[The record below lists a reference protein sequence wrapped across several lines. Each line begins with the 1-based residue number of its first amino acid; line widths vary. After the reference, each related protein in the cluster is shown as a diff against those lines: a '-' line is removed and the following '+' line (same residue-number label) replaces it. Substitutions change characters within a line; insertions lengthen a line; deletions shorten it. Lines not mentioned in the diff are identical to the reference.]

1 MTDDREYVTLDD
13 LQERSLAKND
23 PAMFFQMHTLPI
35 LIDEVQYAPQLFS
48 YIKIA
53 IDNGANPGDFWLA
66 GSQVFKLMELA
77 QESLA
82 GRIAILHMPSLSQ
95 HEIYE
100 NGEVLP
106 FAVDLEQLKSRT
118 KYNEKADIKKYTEE
132 YGTAQCPAMSA
143 VNLPTEMY
151 STTAICK
158 HISNVM
164 SAS

>member
-23 PAMFFQMHTLPI
+23 PEMFFQMHTFPI

-53 IDNGANPGDFWLA
+53 IDNGANPGNFWLA
-66 GSQVFKLMELA
+66 GSQAFKLMELA

-95 HEIYE
+95 HEIYG

-118 KYNEKADIKKYTEE
+118 KYNEKADIKE
-132 YGTAQCPAMSA
+132 
-143 VNLPTEMY
+143 
-151 STTAICK
+151 I
-158 HISNVM
+158 
-164 SAS
+164 

>member
-66 GSQVFKLMELA
+66 GSQAFKLMELA

-95 HEIYE
+95 HEIYG

-106 FAVDLEQLKSRT
+106 L
-118 KYNEKADIKKYTEE
+118 E
-132 YGTAQCPAMSA
+132 YGTAQCSFLRLSSSEYEQSICLLRFNGVSSINELYLTVHII
-143 VNLPTEMY
+143 VNT
-151 STTAICK
+151 
-158 HISNVM
+158 
-164 SAS
+164 